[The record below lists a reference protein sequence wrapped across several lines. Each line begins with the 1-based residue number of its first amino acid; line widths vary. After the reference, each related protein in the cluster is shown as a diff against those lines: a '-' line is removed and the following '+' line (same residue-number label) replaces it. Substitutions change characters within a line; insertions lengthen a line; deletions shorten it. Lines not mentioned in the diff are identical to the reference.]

1 MTYDRRR
8 QAEQGTSIAMAVLAL
23 TIVAFIMLYVGTQAL
38 NSMYTARKKSDNSVG
53 MAAGDSAIEKVR
65 VALHAGLASEV
76 NDFMLTEA
84 DLKLLTSKQKE
95 ITVIKNSAAPGYSSM
110 VPVLLSDPATQYTV
124 REPGSDTIGYWQ
136 IFNVVRPRYSPA
148 AAHDVVYYIRAWATA
163 ATSDQ
168 ITTKPR
174 VFRVEYRPGW
184 FSDYQSVTDAPFIIE
199 DNANVTINGPIH
211 SNGYSVVDWLATDSG
226 GTIRRGIY
234 FKDPPT
240 CTTNARFS
248 TSQNRDII
256 VPGASCANAMKAKR
270 QDARQISLLGVEDT
284 YARINRY
291 CPNGKGLV
299 YCFSG
304 GAPYNVTLGT
314 NAVNVNGT
322 TYPLRWRDDNGALV
336 LLLDGDV
343 VLTGKLSTTDPSKV
357 GRVTIATR
365 RRTVAERQPDVHVR
379 GCSGCVVGSA
389 DPKRHTV
396 AVITQG
402 NVIFDTR
409 NYPGAGCLSQINL
422 ASIAESGATTIPPEF
437 VTISPP
443 PFALNT
449 LDCSKSMKFQGSF
462 SSHGQ
467 FIPSIKWPDIRNP
480 GKWLGPVGY
489 SKPTFTY
496 TRNLYTNPAP
506 FFPLATPWGVTKAK
520 DADDRCLVPSK
531 AGDPTCE

>member
-1 MTYDRRR
+1 MRRLR
-8 QAEQGTSIAMAVLAL
+8 QHGERGASIAMAILAL
-23 TIVAFIMLYVGTQAL
+23 TMVAFIMLYVGSQAL

-76 NDFMLTEA
+76 NDFMLTET
-84 DLKLLTSKQKE
+84 DLKLLTSQQKE

-110 VPVLLSDPATQYTV
+110 VPVLLKDPATQYTV

-136 IFNVVRPRYSPA
+136 IFNVIRPHYSPA
-148 AAHDVVYYIRAWATA
+148 APNDVVYYIRAWATA
-163 ATSDQ
+163 VGSDN

-184 FSDYQSVTDAPFIIE
+184 FSDYQSVTDAPFIFE
-199 DNANVTINGPIH
+199 DNQNVTINGPIH
-211 SNGYSVVDWLATDSG
+211 SNGYTVVDWLTADDSG
-226 GTIRRGIY
+226 NPRTGIF

-240 CTTNARFS
+240 CTPNARFS
-248 TSQNRDII
+248 TSQNRPIV
-256 VPGASCANAMKAKR
+256 VPGGSCSKAMSAKR

-284 YARINRY
+284 YARIARY
-291 CPNGKGLV
+291 CGNGKGLV
-299 YCFSG
+299 YCLNG
-304 GAPYNVTLGT
+304 GGPYNVTLQT
-314 NAVNVNGT
+314 NGVRVNGA
-322 TYPLRWRDDNGALV
+322 TYPLRWRDDNGSLV
-336 LLLDGDV
+336 LLVDGDV
-343 VLTGKLSTTDPSKV
+343 VLSGSLSTSDGTKV
-357 GRVTIATR
+357 GRVTIAAR
-365 RRTVAERQPDVHVR
+365 RRTATERQPDIHVR
-379 GCSGCVVGSA
+379 GCSGCVVGSSNPA
-389 DPKRHTV
+389 RHTV
-396 AVITQG
+396 AAITQG

-409 NYPGAGCLSQINL
+409 NYPGAGCLSQVNL
-422 ASIAESGATTIPPEF
+422 ASISEAGASTIPPEF

-449 LDCSKSMKFQGSF
+449 LDCGASMKFQGSF

-467 FIPSIKWPDIRNP
+467 FIPSIKWPDIRNK

-496 TRNLYTNPAP
+496 STNLYTNPAP

-520 DADDRCLVPSK
+520 DADDRCLVTSK